1 VPAPSVLPP
10 RSIYP
15 AVFLISAAVLGLEL
29 VLMRCLRIATW
40 SHLSYFVI
48 STALL
53 GFGASGT
60 LLSLVGKQII
70 ARWRT
75 VMWTML
81 LLFAVAVPCCFQL
94 AQRLPVDIRQLPYEL
109 GQAGVLLGVHL
120 LLLVPFFLGACAVG
134 LGLMVAGERTPAVYG
149 ANLLG
154 SGLGAAG
161 ALGVMCVARPEQA
174 LWVMAAV
181 AAVAAVIAVP
191 PGRLRLWAV
200 ACTLGVSGLAF
211 WWVGPIQLRID
222 PYKSLAQMQR
232 LVEQG
237 DATHLARYDS
247 PRSRIDL
254 FDSPRSHYTLFA
266 SPLAPLAPRQLT
278 MVIDG
283 GVNLPVFLIPATE
296 QAGILDYTPMVLP
309 YRLVQPANVLLLGES
324 SGTNVWLARRQQA
337 GAITL
342 VNPDRQIGEL
352 MRRPPAAGLP
362 ALLSRPDTT
371 AVTDAPRAF
380 LERTAQRFDL
390 IQLCDLEAMTAGSQ
404 GLSALTENFLVTTE
418 GVARCL
424 DRLTDRGL
432 LCVTRGVQT
441 PPRDNIKLL
450 ATMVEAL
457 ERSGAGEPGRH
468 LIQVR
473 NYLAACTMASRQPLG
488 AERIDRL
495 RRECERLGFDVVWY
509 PGIGQEET
517 NRFAVRPGPPDQR
530 YDYFHHAAVQ
540 ILSDR
545 RDDFYDEWA
554 FNVRPATDDR
564 PYFFDF
570 WKWRCLPLLRSA
582 YGPGWLASTELGY
595 LALVAAAGESVVVA
609 VVLILLPLAWLRGG
623 AKAPGGR
630 VTVLTYFVCLG
641 LAYLLLEM
649 ALISWFTRFVGDP
662 VYSAAVV
669 LTGFMIFSGVGSLL
683 SQRSTWPATRLI
695 AVCVLGICVLCVGYL
710 LGLNWLF
717 GLASGASTAI
727 RVVICLVLIA
737 PLAGAMGVPFPQG
750 LGMLG
755 RGREALVPWAW
766 GINGFASV
774 TGTSLAVLL
783 ATSLGFGVVLAMAAG
798 LYGAAAVVVGR
809 LGRFSSTIQTR

>member
-1 VPAPSVLPP
+1 M
-10 RSIYP
+10 
-15 AVFLISAAVLGLEL
+15 VFLISAAVLGLEL

-60 LLSLVGKQII
+60 LLSLAGRRLL
-70 ARWRT
+70 ARWQT
-75 VMWTML
+75 VMWVLL
-81 LLFAVAVPCCFQL
+81 LLFAMAVPWCFQL
-94 AQRLPVDIRQLPYEL
+94 AQYLPVDIRQLPYEA
-109 GQAGVLLGVHL
+109 GQAGVLVGVHL
-120 LLLVPFFLGACAVG
+120 LLLVPFFLGASAVG

-161 ALGVMCVARPEQA
+161 AVGVMFVVRPEQA
-174 LWVMAAV
+174 LWGV
-181 AAVAAVIAVP
+181 AAVAAIAALIAVP

-200 ACTLGVSGLAF
+200 VCTVAASGLTF
-211 WWVGPIQLRID
+211 WSARPIQLRID

-232 LVEQG
+232 LVEQA
-237 DATHLARYDS
+237 DARHLARYDS
-247 PRSRIDL
+247 PRSRIDV
-254 FDSPRSHYTLFA
+254 FDCPRSHYTLFA

-283 GVNLPVFLIPATE
+283 GVDLPMFLIDGPE
-296 QAGILDYTPMVLP
+296 QAGILDYTPMILP
-309 YRLVQPANVLLLGES
+309 YRLVQPTSVLLLGEN
-324 SGTNVWLARRQQA
+324 SGTNVWLARRCQA
-337 GAITL
+337 GSITL
-342 VNPDRQIGEL
+342 VNPDPQVGEL
-352 MRRPPAAGLP
+352 MRRPPGVGLP
-362 ALLSRPDTT
+362 ALLSNADTT
-371 AVTDAPRAF
+371 AITDASRAF
-380 LERTAQRFDL
+380 LERTTQRFDL

-432 LCVTRGVQT
+432 LCVTRGVQM

-457 ERSGAGEPGRH
+457 ERNGVREPGRH

-473 NYLAACTMASRQPLG
+473 NYLAACTMASRQPLR

-495 RRECERLGFDVVWY
+495 RQESERLGMDVVWY
-509 PGIGQEET
+509 PGIRQEDT
-517 NRFAVRPGPPDQR
+517 NRFAVRPSPPDQR
-530 YDYFHHAAVQ
+530 YDYLHHAAVQ

-545 RDDFYDEWA
+545 RDGFYDEWA
-554 FNVRPATDDR
+554 FTVRPATDDR

-570 WKWRCLPLLRSA
+570 WKWRCLPLLRRA

-609 VVLILLPLAWLRGG
+609 AVLILLPLAWLRGG
-623 AKAPGGR
+623 AKAAGGR
-630 VTVLTYFVCLG
+630 AAVLTYFVCLG

-669 LTGFMIFSGVGSLL
+669 LTGFMVFSGVGSLL
-683 SQRSTWPATRLI
+683 SQRSTWPAARLI
-695 AVCVLGICVLCVGYL
+695 AGCALGICILCVGYL
-710 LGLNWLF
+710 MGLNWLF
-717 GLASGASTAI
+717 GLAGGVPSTV
-727 RVVICLVLIA
+727 RVVMCLVLVA

-750 LGMLG
+750 LTMLG

-783 ATSLGFGVVLAMAAG
+783 ATSLGFGVVLAAAVG
-798 LYGAAAVVVGR
+798 LYVVAALVA
-809 LGRFSSTIQTR
+809 RFLA

>member
-1 VPAPSVLPP
+1 VPVPSVIPP

-60 LLSLVGKQII
+60 LLSLGGKQLL

-75 VMWTML
+75 VMWAML

-109 GQAGVLLGVHL
+109 GQVGVLVAVHL
-120 LLLVPFFLGACAVG
+120 LLLVPFFLGAGVVG

-154 SGLGAAG
+154 SGLGAIG
-161 ALGVMCVARPEQA
+161 AVGVMFVVRPEQA
-174 LWVMAAV
+174 LWWV
-181 AAVAAVIAVP
+181 AAVAGIAALIAVP
-191 PGRLRLWAV
+191 PGRFRLGAIVCTVGV
-200 ACTLGVSGLAF
+200 AGLTLWSAR
-211 WWVGPIQLRID
+211 PIQLRID

-232 LVEQG
+232 LVRQA

-254 FDSPRSHYTLFA
+254 FDCPRSHYTLFA

-283 GVNLPVFLIPATE
+283 GVDLPLFLINAAE
-296 QAGILDYTPMVLP
+296 QAGILDYTPMILP
-309 YRLVQPANVLLLGES
+309 YRLVQPARVLLLGEN
-324 SGTNVWLARRQQA
+324 SGTNVWLARRCQA
-337 GAITL
+337 GSITL
-342 VNPDRQIGEL
+342 VNPDPQIGEL
-352 MRRPPAAGLP
+352 MRRPPVAGMP
-362 ALLSRPDTT
+362 ALLSNADTT
-371 AVTDAPRAF
+371 AITDASRAF
-380 LERTAQRFDL
+380 LERTTQRFDL

-424 DRLTDRGL
+424 DRLTDRGM
-432 LCVTRGVQT
+432 LCVTRGVQS

-450 ATMVEAL
+450 ATMVDAL
-457 ERSGAGEPGRH
+457 ERNGVSQPGQH

-473 NYLAACTMASRQPLG
+473 NYLAACTMASRQPLR
-488 AERIDRL
+488 AEWIDRL
-495 RRECERLGFDVVWY
+495 RQECDRLGMDVVWY
-509 PGIGQEET
+509 PGIRQEET

-530 YDYFHHAAVQ
+530 YDYLHHAAVQ
-540 ILSDR
+540 ILSNR
-545 RDDFYDEWA
+545 RDEFYDKWA

-595 LALVAAAGESVVVA
+595 LALVAAAGESVVA
-609 VVLILLPLAWLRGG
+609 AAVLILLPLAWLRSGST
-623 AKAPGGR
+623 AVSGR
-630 VTVLTYFVCLG
+630 VAVLTYFVCLG

-649 ALISWFTRFVGDP
+649 ALISWFTRFMGDP

-669 LTGFMIFSGVGSLL
+669 LTGFMVFSGVGSLL
-683 SQRSTWPATRLI
+683 SQRSTWPAPRLI
-695 AVCVLGICVLCVGYL
+695 ASCVLGICVLCVGYL
-710 LGLNWLF
+710 MGLNWLF
-717 GLASGASTAI
+717 GLAGGAPSAV
-727 RVVICLVLIA
+727 RVAICLALLA
-737 PLAGAMGVPFPQG
+737 PLAAAMGVPFPQG
-750 LGMLG
+750 LAMLG
-755 RGREALVPWAW
+755 RRREALVPWAW

-783 ATSLGFGVVLAMAAG
+783 ATSLGFGAVLATAAG
-798 LYGAAAVVVGR
+798 LYGAAAMVVRR
-809 LGRFSSTIQTR
+809 LAQVTQLSRI